1 MGTPNGSRCE
11 EVTQLQSPP
20 RSAESANSCVILS
33 SSRNAVSISS
43 DRMTNLLRL
52 SRWASTIQIVCPLES
67 IAETQPQLHPAL
79 LRLSA
84 KIFSVLHWITTSQ
97 DTGKWSENC
106 EGFCSMRVSS
116 RDALSKIDSGCLAA
130 ADFLFVFRDTHCE
143 RVDVPPKLRLAI
155 PRHLQLAFAA

>member
-1 MGTPNGSRCE
+1 MIRDSLSTFILRPP
-11 EVTQLQSPP
+11 QSLWSYAA
-20 RSAESANSCVILS
+20 RIADS
-33 SSRNAVSISS
+33 SSRNAVAFSS
-43 DRMTNLLRL
+43 ACTTKRFPSLRCASATKIVRP
-52 SRWASTIQIVCPLES
+52 SRSTV
-67 IAETQPQLHPAL
+67 ATQPQLQPAL

-106 EGFCSMRVSS
+106 DGFCSMRVSS